1 MAPHMDP
8 IIDYLRKQL
17 TEKRNNLTDNVSSG
31 SSADYPEYRY
41 QVGIIEGLGIA
52 LQELKLA
59 EDRIYNDNEESEDT

>member
-1 MAPHMDP
+1 MDP

-17 TEKRNNLTDNVSSG
+17 TEQRTNLIDTVSSG

-41 QVGIIEGLGIA
+41 QVGIIEGLGVA

-59 EDRIYNDNEESEDT
+59 ENRMYNDNEESEDK

>member
-1 MAPHMDP
+1 MDP